1 MGVTITV
8 LGSGNPLPDPN
19 RAGAATLV
27 QAGGTRLLI
36 DAGRGVL
43 MRLAGAGVLP
53 IGLEAVLLTHLHS
66 DHITDLNDVIT
77 TRWVMSPARSP
88 LHIYGP
94 RGTQRV
100 VDGILAMLAPDI
112 SYRLAHHQDLTWE
125 PPVEVR
131 ELAGTEDLRIG
142 DAAISVRATDHRPV
156 EPAVGYRISHGGRS
170 AVVAGDTVP
179 CSGLDELCAGAH
191 AYVQTVIRADLV
203 KQIPNQRL
211 NDILD
216 YHSTVEQAAATAAK
230 GSVEKLVC
238 THFVPGIFPGQE
250 DEWSTLA
257 TAHFA
262 GIVVLASDG
271 TVVEA

>member
-8 LGSGNPLPDPN
+8 LGSGSPIPDPN

-27 QAGGTRLLI
+27 QSGSTRLLV

-43 MRLAGAGVLP
+43 MRLAGSGVLP
-53 IGLEAVLLTHLHS
+53 IGLDAVLLTHLHS

-77 TRWVMSPARSP
+77 TRWVMSPGPSP

-94 RGTQRV
+94 RDTQRV
-100 VDGILAMLAPDI
+100 VDGVLAMLAPDI
-112 SYRLAHHQDLTWE
+112 SYRVAHHGDLTWE
-125 PPVEVR
+125 PPVEVH
-131 ELAGTEDLRIG
+131 ELDGTEELTIG
-142 DAAISVRATDHRPV
+142 DATLNVGPTDHRPV
-156 EPAVGYRISHGGRS
+156 EPSIGYRISHEGRS
-170 AVVAGDTVP
+170 AVLAGDTVP
-179 CSGLDELCAGAH
+179 CSGLESLCAGAH

-203 KQIPNQRL
+203 VKIVSPRL

-216 YHSTVEQAAATAAK
+216 YHSTIEQAAETAAK
-230 GSVEKLVC
+230 AGVETLVC

-250 DEWSTLA
+250 EEWRA
-257 TAHFA
+257 KAAAHFT
-262 GIVVLASDG
+262 GTVVIANDG